1 MIIGLQNVC
10 TSQSALRRVAISERI
25 VKIGLN
31 LRSYCNK
38 LIGFPFTGT

>member
-10 TSQSALRRVAISERI
+10 TSQSALRRV